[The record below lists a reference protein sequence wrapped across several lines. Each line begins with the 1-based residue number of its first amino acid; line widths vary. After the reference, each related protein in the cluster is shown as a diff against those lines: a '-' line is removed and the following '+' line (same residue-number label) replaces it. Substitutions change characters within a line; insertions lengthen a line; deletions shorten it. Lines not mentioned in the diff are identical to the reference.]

1 VGSVFMVYAD
11 AAETAY
17 EARIPAKAR
26 GRDLWPEELKQ
37 IEYFIVAKDDF
48 FAVVDRLMPELNQEA
63 RKLLAEQSSA
73 ENALPSHGEASLE
86 YYLVHCIS
94 DEDDDVPERELLN
107 ILEQQKSR
115 DHEAEKVHAALINSK
130 KAENKAALVAAIGD
144 AVVRDAASSVIANK
158 LFLKFII
165 FSPFSQMIGLP
176 YPAFLS
182 RCDIGHHRRQLPVR

>member
-1 VGSVFMVYAD
+1 LAEELVKEGLSKPTFGLLKKKFMVYAG

-37 IEYFIVAKDDF
+37 IEYFIAAKDDF

-73 ENALPSHGEASLE
+73 ENALPSGGEASLE

-130 KAENKAALVAAIGD
+130 KAENKFIGRLR
-144 AVVRDAASSVIANK
+144 AGLKNSNGAN
-158 LFLKFII
+158 
-165 FSPFSQMIGLP
+165 
-176 YPAFLS
+176 
-182 RCDIGHHRRQLPVR
+182 